1 MKIRGIFIF
10 FIKGVFLAMS
20 VLAVFAIIFFI
31 SRFILSICDNGNLGE
46 DYILNYSSYYIA
58 KKTASNN
65 MEIVIPAQIVEYK
78 YDSLYV
84 TVKQRPS
91 RDIAYNEFVDK
102 YRQGID
108 TIYYWLIIKKRNEI
122 VGPVDSVEMQILYN
136 KYNIPKNIHLD

>member
-1 MKIRGIFIF
+1 
-10 FIKGVFLAMS
+10 
-20 VLAVFAIIFFI
+20 
-31 SRFILSICDNGNLGE
+31 
-46 DYILNYSSYYIA
+46 
-58 KKTASNN
+58 